1 MAITSD
7 QIVRAIKIINAD
19 ATFTFADVDLDTL
32 VWTGDTTA
40 ISKSAI
46 EAKLDQAKNEM
57 DAEIQTRI
65 DKKASGKQKLKD
77 LGLDDDEINALT
89 GA

>member
-1 MAITSD
+1 MAITSE

-57 DAEIQTRI
+57 DAEIQNRI
-65 DKKASGKQKLKD
+65 DKKASGKTKLKN
-77 LGLDDDEINALT
+77 LGLDDDEIKALT